1 MTCHLQS
8 SYPVPLTVTD
18 IRPTAGHK
26 TDPDQASDYLK
37 SQGVRMVF
45 ALDFTTNIFHDFA
58 EYLYGNNMQ
67 EQQDWEP
74 GKYFLSSL
82 NFGGLANSDSFQD
95 IFFNDPSFGVRRADF
110 LEFASHGCDYCF
122 WMIHYRNRQSQ
133 TRLARE
139 VPISTN
145 TELDKPNSLDTNIG
159 RRGDPGLLSLHIN
172 QISFLSQLFFC

>member
-1 MTCHLQS
+1 MYNWFTDPQS

-26 TDPDQASDYLK
+26 TDPDEAADYLK

-67 EQQDWEP
+67 EQQNWEP

-82 NFGGLANSDSFQD
+82 NFGGLANSDSFQV
-95 IFFNDPSFGVRRADF
+95 GLWGGTV
-110 LEFASHGCDYCF
+110 
-122 WMIHYRNRQSQ
+122 WQSSA
-133 TRLARE
+133 LPL
-139 VPISTN
+139 VHSP
-145 TELDKPNSLDTNIG
+145 PN
-159 RRGDPGLLSLHIN
+159 
-172 QISFLSQLFFC
+172 ISF